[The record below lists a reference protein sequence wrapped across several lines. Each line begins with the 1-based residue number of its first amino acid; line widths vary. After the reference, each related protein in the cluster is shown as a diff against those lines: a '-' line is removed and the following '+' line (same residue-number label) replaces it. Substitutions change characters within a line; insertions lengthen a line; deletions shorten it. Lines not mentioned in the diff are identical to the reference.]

1 MWIAKL
7 LPVTLLATCEV
18 KKRPVTVMPDLS
30 QAKHLIKER
39 LIMKTKTLIKA
50 LGAAGMALGMS
61 QAFSANIPFPT
72 SGTFLLSDNSAESLI
87 NCTPGAAGCESTS
100 VNDTT
105 LDVGDRLRG
114 VFGIDTISGQSILTG
129 SGFDELAGIFD
140 VTVTSAVQ
148 NFPGNWTFEFGAT
161 AGFAAEFG
169 LSAGAAVA
177 WFTDSTHEFIREDLI
192 ANGTTI
198 AQMEALINDGTLFW
212 GSGFTDSAFWRAQ
225 NVSTNDV
232 STVGALPGNTAA
244 GQFQFGL
251 NLTDNFSGRTFSQ
264 VGCFNA
270 GIPGVVQVDQCA
282 NGNILSP
289 ATGQGN
295 NTPFD
300 VWDDVNFT
308 MNVNVPEPSLVALL
322 GLGML
327 GVGASSLAKRRKS
340 RV

>member
-7 LPVTLLATCEV
+7 LPVTLLTTCEV
-18 KKRPVTVMPDLS
+18 KKRPVTVMLDLS
-30 QAKHLIKER
+30 QAKHLKER

-87 NCTPGAAGCESTS
+87 NCTPGAAGCGSTS

-114 VFGIDTISGQSILTG
+114 IFGIDTISGQSILSG

-140 VTVTSAVQ
+140 VTVTSAVE
-148 NFPGNWTFEFGAT
+148 NFPGNWTFEFGTT

-177 WFTDSTHEFIREDLI
+177 WYTDTNHEFIREDLI

-198 AQMEALINDGTLFW
+198 PQMEALISDGTLFW
-212 GSGFTDSAFWRAQ
+212 GSGFTDAAFWRAQ

-232 STVGALPGNTAA
+232 GTVGALPGNTAA

-251 NLTDNFSGRTFSQ
+251 NLTDNFSSRSFSQ
-264 VGCFNA
+264 VSCLNA
-270 GIPGVVQVDQCA
+270 GVGVVQVDQCA

-289 ATGQGN
+289 APGQGN
-295 NTPFD
+295 DTPFD

-308 MNVNVPEPSLVALL
+308 MNVVSVPEPNLVALL

-327 GVGASSLAKRRKS
+327 GVGASSLAKKRKS
-340 RV
+340 RA